1 MSTRDW
7 LRRLIAHWDEF
18 GPAYGFSELI
28 DLAEIMCG
36 RRNAVRRS
44 ARRRRPPRER
54 AEFPAGGFH
63 SLSSLCPAVHWAVAA
78 PLCPRFRPNLA
89 GGRSH
94 DRPKKIDFFVPRP
107 PRRVTFEV
115 STLV

>member
-1 MSTRDW
+1 
-7 LRRLIAHWDEF
+7 
-18 GPAYGFSELI
+18 
-28 DLAEIMCG
+28 
-36 RRNAVRRS
+36 VRRS

-78 PLCPRFRPNLA
+78 ARCPRFRPNLA

-94 DRPKKIDFFVPRP
+94 DSARLIRIIAARSEHRGPNQPTKTAADCGWTEPTAGRACAAELGLQKNGF
-107 PRRVTFEV
+107 
-115 STLV
+115 L